1 MVPMHAM
8 GVQDPNALN
17 MRQARGRLSNLNP
30 MRTKP
35 RREVSLMVAPVMP
48 AALPSMPFASSD
60 QNYNLVR
67 IETERSIDS
76 HFSLQLQFRVSLMLS
91 KREIELIRYSWH
103 EMLMDEPVVTRKVKP
118 TNIPGAFPMFGKT
131 NGSGNNGTNS
141 GNSGGSGSSGTSGVT
156 RTSASRVA
164 SSLFCRQLYANLL
177 SMDPHLESLFP
188 LIRHQAVAFSGV
200 LSFAIS
206 QLENLSTL
214 DDYLMSLGKRHS
226 RILGI
231 EPASFEL
238 MGEALVQ
245 TFHERFGNRFS
256 HELEILWI
264 KVYLYLANSIL
275 QFGIDPVL
283 RLNDDS
289 NASVFSSNQVYQLLL
304 YNTTSN
310 STSNYN
316 ANNNGSVETSSV
328 FESKRGSISTGVT
341 SAHDSAMGSVDAAR
355 KPSGPVAPKKSVR
368 ASIKKKKDNCVVM

>member
-1 MVPMHAM
+1 MA
-8 GVQDPNALN
+8 VQDPNSLN
-17 MRQARGRLSNLNP
+17 VRQARGRLSNLNP

-35 RREVSLMVAPVMP
+35 RREVSLMVGLVVPTAQP
-48 AALPSMPFASSD
+48 AMPFSSSD

-67 IETERSIDS
+67 IDTERSIDS
-76 HFSLQLQFRVSLMLS
+76 HFSLQLQFRVSLTLS

-118 TNIPGAFPMFGKT
+118 TNIPGAFPVFGKA
-131 NGSGNNGTNS
+131 NGSANNST
-141 GNSGGSGSSGTSGVT
+141 GGSGSGNSMASPGVT

-200 LSFAIS
+200 LSFAVS

-256 HELEILWI
+256 QELEILWI

-283 RLNDDS
+283 RLNDDTS
-289 NASVFSSNQVYQLLL
+289 SSVFSSNQVYQLLL

-310 STSNYN
+310 TTSNYN
-316 ANNNGSVETSSV
+316 DTSSV
-328 FESKRGSISTGVT
+328 FEKRGSVSTAVT
-341 SAHDSAMGSVDAAR
+341 STQDSGMATVDAAR
-355 KPSGPVAPKKSVR
+355 KPSVSAAPKKSVR

>member
-1 MVPMHAM
+1 MIPMHAM

-17 MRQARGRLSNLNP
+17 VRQARGRLSNLNP

-48 AALPSMPFASSD
+48 ASLPSMPFSSSD

-76 HFSLQLQFRVSLMLS
+76 HFSLQLQFRVSLTLS

-103 EMLMDEPVVTRKVKP
+103 EMLMDQPGVTKKAKP
-118 TNIPGAFPMFGKT
+118 TNIPGAFPVFGKA
-131 NGSGNNGTNS
+131 SNS
-141 GNSGGSGSSGTSGVT
+141 GNSSGTSGNGNNSGNGNGTSGMPGVT
-156 RTSASRVA
+156 RTSAARVA

-177 SMDPHLESLFP
+177 SMDPNLESLFP

-200 LSFAIS
+200 LSFAVS

-310 STSNYN
+310 STSN
-316 ANNNGSVETSSV
+316 NNSNFETSSV
-328 FESKRGSISTGVT
+328 FEGKRGSVSTAVT
-341 SAHDSAMGSVDAAR
+341 SAQDSAMGSVDAAR
-355 KPSGPVAPKKSVR
+355 KPSVSAAPKKSVR

>member
-1 MVPMHAM
+1 MH
-8 GVQDPNALN
+8 
-17 MRQARGRLSNLNP
+17 S
-30 MRTKP
+30 T
-35 RREVSLMVAPVMP
+35 
-48 AALPSMPFASSD
+48 PSPFIQSD

-76 HFSLQLQFRVSLMLS
+76 HYSLQLQFRVSLTLS

-103 EMLMDEPVVTRKVKP
+103 EMLMDEPVHVPKKQTMQSA
-118 TNIPGAFPMFGKT
+118 IPGAFPMFGKSNEKT
-131 NGSGNNGTNS
+131 ASITK
-141 GNSGGSGSSGTSGVT
+141 
-156 RTSASRVA
+156 TSASRVA

-177 SMDPHLESLFP
+177 TMDPELENLFP
-188 LIRHQAVAFSGV
+188 LIRHQAAAFAGV

-214 DDYLMSLGKRHS
+214 DDYLTSLGKRHS

-264 KVYLYLANSIL
+264 KLYLYLSNSIL

-283 RLNDDS
+283 RLDDTDTRS
-289 NASVFSSNQVYQLLL
+289 QSVFSSNQVYQLLL
-304 YNTTSN
+304 YNTSSN
-310 STSNYN
+310 LES
-316 ANNNGSVETSSV
+316 ASV
-328 FESKRGSISTGVT
+328 FEEKRGSISTAAT
-341 SAHDSAMGSVDAAR
+341 STVASVDASKRNASIST
-355 KPSGPVAPKKSVR
+355 PAPLAKKSVR
-368 ASIKKKKDNCVVM
+368 ASIKKKKSNCTIT